1 MIDLLRICLKN
12 TKHPAWRVDIRNR
25 AIKNSGCPECWPT
38 PQSKEELTI
47 LFELKWIFDSIEPTG
62 YNLKVNNKSWAVDIY
77 IKELKLIIE
86 YDGIYWH
93 GKKENIDLKK
103 TTNITDGG
111 YTVLRIRQQPLAK
124 IQDHD
129 ISFGNKYDGK
139 KITDDVL
146 KFIIANYKLEK
157 YVNDKIHTYLES
169 NQRKNIKQFESYLVE
184 KRQNNDV

>member
-1 MIDLLRICLKN
+1 M
-12 TKHPAWRVDIRNR
+12 
-25 AIKNSGCPECWPT
+25 
-38 PQSKEELTI
+38 
-47 LFELKWIFDSIEPTG
+47 
-62 YNLKVNNKSWAVDIY
+62 
-77 IKELKLIIE
+77 
-86 YDGIYWH
+86 
-93 GKKENIDLKK
+93 
-103 TTNITDGG
+103 
-111 YTVLRIRQQPLAK
+111 RIRQQPLAK